1 MIGRGR
7 HFGGGKGIGG
17 GEQIRSYPFASSPHT
32 SEAWLKADK
41 FNAAILS
48 WGKQDMVNLR
58 VTPTAH
64 LAVETGKTSDLL
76 ERRHLQVAVA
86 SRGLHLRRPERPDLH
101 QRPARRSLPHSRA
114 GRD

>member
-1 MIGRGR
+1 MNDPVRDDAGTVDSKDLDTTCSPAVIGLGR
-7 HFGGGKGIGG
+7 YFGGGKGISG

-58 VTPTAH
+58 VTPTAQ
-64 LAVETGKTSDLL
+64 SC
-76 ERRHLQVAVA
+76 R
-86 SRGLHLRRPERPDLH
+86 
-101 QRPARRSLPHSRA
+101 
-114 GRD
+114 